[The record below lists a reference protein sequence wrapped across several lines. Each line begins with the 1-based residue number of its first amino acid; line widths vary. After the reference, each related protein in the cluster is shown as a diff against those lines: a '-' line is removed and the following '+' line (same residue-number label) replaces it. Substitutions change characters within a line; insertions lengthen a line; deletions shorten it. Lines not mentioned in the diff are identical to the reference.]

1 MSWPFRLLL
10 PALCAVLVNAVS
22 AAPRAGA
29 PKAVILFLADDLGYG
44 DTGCYG
50 AELIPT
56 PNVDRLAREGL
67 RFTDAHSSSSVCTP
81 SRYALLTG
89 KYPWRK
95 HGTGILPGDAAMIV
109 PTCDK
114 VMTLPLMMKKAGY
127 KTAAIGKWHLGL
139 GTGNVNWNKLVTPGA
154 NEVGFDESFIM
165 AATADRVPCVYIRD
179 GRVENLDPKD
189 PIEVNYKRNYP
200 GQPTG
205 RDNPELLRVKTTH
218 GHDNTIVNGIGR
230 IGFMKGGKSALW
242 VDQDLADTI
251 TKEAVQFIERNKNTP
266 FFLYFATNDIHV
278 PRDPHQ
284 RFVGRSGCGLRGDVT
299 MQMDDSLRQIMQA
312 LKKAGLE
319 NDTLLIFTSD
329 NGPVVD
335 DGYADGAV
343 RDLNG
348 HKPAGPLRGGKYKI
362 FEGGTRLPCI
372 AWWPG
377 KIKPGISDALV
388 NHLDIAPSLAEL
400 AGCKLPGGAF
410 PDGTDQLAALLGR
423 SPHGRDVL
431 VEHQMRNDAL
441 ALRQGSYKFILNEN
455 LPPKERSQSGPGV
468 LFDLKSDLGETK
480 DISSQKPQIAE
491 KMAERLRAYKK
502 EAVL

>member
-1 MSWPFRLLL
+1 MYRPFHLLL
-10 PALCAVLVNAVS
+10 PVLCAVFVSAVS

-29 PKAVILFLADDLGYG
+29 PKAVIVFLADDLGYG
-44 DTGCYG
+44 DTACYG
-50 AELIPT
+50 AKLIPT
-56 PNVDRLAREGL
+56 PHVDRLAREGL
-67 RFTDAHSSSSVCTP
+67 RFTDAHSASSVCTP

-89 KYPWRK
+89 QYPWRK

-114 VMTLPLMMKKAGY
+114 AMTLPSMMKKAGY

-139 GTGNVNWNKLVTPGA
+139 GNGNVNWNELVTPGA
-154 NEVGFDESFIM
+154 KEVGFDESFIM
-165 AATADRVPCVYIRD
+165 AATADRVPCVYIRN

-189 PIEVNYKRNYP
+189 PIEVNYKRNFP

-205 RDNPELLRVKTTH
+205 RNNPELLRMKTTH

-251 TKEAVQFIERNKNTP
+251 TKEAVDFIERNKNTP

-284 RFVGRSGCGLRGDVT
+284 RFIGKSGCGVRGDVT
-299 MQMDDSLRQIMQA
+299 VQMDDSLGQIMKA
-312 LKKAGLE
+312 LKRAGLE
-319 NDTLLIFTSD
+319 KDTLLIFSSD

-343 RDLNG
+343 KNLNG

-362 FEGGTRLPCI
+362 YEGGTRMPFI
-372 AWWPG
+372 TWWPG
-377 KIKPGISDALV
+377 KIKPGVSEALV
-388 NHLDIAPSLAEL
+388 NHLDIAPSLARL
-400 AGCKLPGGAF
+400 AGHKLSADAF
-410 PDGTDQLAALLGR
+410 PDGTDQLKALLGR
-423 SPHGRDVL
+423 SPHGRDEL

-441 ALRQGSYKFILNEN
+441 ALRQGQYKFIMNEN
-455 LPPKERSQSGPGV
+455 LPPKERSKNGPGA
-468 LFDLKSDLGETK
+468 LYDLKADIGETK
-480 DISSQKPQIAE
+480 DISAQKPQIAE
-491 KMAERLRAYKK
+491 KMAERLREFKK
-502 EAVL
+502 QAVL